1 MQAGEWLYGRGP
13 STREAA
19 PAYDETGIDAMTQV
33 EHAET
38 GARGAPTPGS
48 GVPVDLP
55 GRLGIATFF
64 VEGISWKAVTAFF
77 GLAVIWQLV
86 SFISPVWLV
95 PGVHLILKAFFEIV
109 TTWELLSQGL
119 ISFVRLIAAILASV
133 IVGVPIGLFMG
144 LSANIDDY
152 VRPIIK
158 FIMGVPALN
167 WVIIVIIWFSATEL
181 RIGFVLLMICA
192 PITIFNVYDGI
203 RSIDQKTTDMVKTFG
218 ANSWQMIRILLW
230 PYVKSFAFTATKIN
244 VGVGVRVVIVAE
256 LVGAPSGIGKE
267 LDLAK
272 SLFEMPLILAWTLW
286 MIIVLLLL
294 ETVVEWLEG
303 RVLKWRVEE
312 GGKM

>member
-1 MQAGEWLYGRGP
+1 MDAADPLQIGRQYRRGRTVP
-13 STREAA
+13 PVIRQHIESIAPFTRLSF
-19 PAYDETGIDAMTQV
+19 
-33 EHAET
+33 AEI
-38 GARGAPTPGS
+38 GAREP
-48 GVPVDLP
+48 DENL
-55 GRLGIATFF
+55 
-64 VEGISWKAVTAFF
+64 
-77 GLAVIWQLV
+77 
-86 SFISPVWLV
+86 
-95 PGVHLILKAFFEIV
+95 
-109 TTWELLSQGL
+109 
-119 ISFVRLIAAILASV
+119 
-133 IVGVPIGLFMG
+133 
-144 LSANIDDY
+144 
-152 VRPIIK
+152 
-158 FIMGVPALN
+158 
-167 WVIIVIIWFSATEL
+167 IIWFSATEL

>member
-1 MQAGEWLYGRGP
+1 MTRAEYVETRDQEA
-13 STREAA
+13 ST
-19 PAYDETGIDAMTQV
+19 
-33 EHAET
+33 H
-38 GARGAPTPGS
+38 GS
-48 GVPVDLP
+48 GVPVDSAERIGAGGFL
-55 GRLGIATFF
+55 A
-64 VEGISWKAVTAFF
+64 EGISWKAVIAFL
-77 GLAVIWQLV
+77 GLAVVWQIV
-86 SFISPVWLV
+86 SLFSPVWLV
-95 PGVHLILKAFFEIV
+95 PGVHLILKSFYEIV
-109 TTWELLSQGL
+109 TTWELLVQGL
-119 ISFVRLIAAILASV
+119 ISFARLIAAILASV
-133 IVGVPIGLFMG
+133 IVGVPIGLLMG
-144 LSANIDDY
+144 FSTGIDDY

-218 ANSWQMIRILLW
+218 ANSRQMIRILLW

-303 RVLKWRVEE
+303 RVLKWRIEE
-312 GGKM
+312 GGKV

>member
-1 MQAGEWLYGRGP
+1 
-13 STREAA
+13 
-19 PAYDETGIDAMTQV
+19 MTQV

-244 VGVGVRVVIVAE
+244 VGVGVRMVIVAE

>member
-1 MQAGEWLYGRGP
+1 
-13 STREAA
+13 
-19 PAYDETGIDAMTQV
+19 MTQA
-33 EHAET
+33 EYAET

-48 GVPVDLP
+48 GVPVDSP
-55 GRLGIATFF
+55 RRIGIAHFF
-64 VEGISWKAVTAFF
+64 TEGFSWKAVTAFL
-77 GLAVIWQLV
+77 GLAVVWQLV

>member
-1 MQAGEWLYGRGP
+1 MGAVLPPGR
-13 STREAA
+13 AA